1 MREKLRS
8 PGKRVC
14 TVHCVSFKMHPM
26 VASSIPCKLSLC
38 ADRAHACAGDSHT
51 SSGIDVACPTT
62 QYVLAIASPH
72 ELHGE
77 SWPSSST
84 GTSSFCCNQQYSV
97 TAITTSTGTVAE
109 RYAYTAYGQLTILD
123 ASASVLSSSAINNR
137 YTYTGREWD
146 ATLGLYHFWARWMS
160 PIVGR
165 FVNRDPTSYKGSP
178 FDLYEYARASAL
190 KRVDPTGLSWL
201 SSCACFLCYG
211 PIARHVRDLFG
222 SWGYPTHENEKGYDA
237 FLHCLIACEIN
248 RTCPQCNNE
257 WDARENS
264 QVVDGQQDLANNLS
278 GRRIVGACFT
288 GCENLWKNGKLTCQ
302 KNGSLMPCP
311 SPPPPNQVDL

>member
-1 MREKLRS
+1 MKLPVKS
-8 PGKRVC
+8 TFHSC
-14 TVHCVSFKMHPM
+14 TRYWEA
-26 VASSIPCKLSLC
+26 VASLSRVARPMATTTVQL
-38 ADRAHACAGDSHT
+38 A
-51 SSGIDVACPTT
+51 SSDMNPVPITVSNSATDGIDEQVVSQGA
-62 QYVLAIASPH
+62 
-72 ELHGE
+72 G
-77 SWPSSST
+77 T
-84 GTSSFCCNQQYSV
+84 GGPICYYHRNHQYSV
-97 TAITTSTGTVAE
+97 TAVTTSTGTIAE
-109 RYAYTAYGQLTILD
+109 RYA
-123 ASASVLSSSAINNR
+123 
-137 YTYTGREWD
+137 YTGREWD